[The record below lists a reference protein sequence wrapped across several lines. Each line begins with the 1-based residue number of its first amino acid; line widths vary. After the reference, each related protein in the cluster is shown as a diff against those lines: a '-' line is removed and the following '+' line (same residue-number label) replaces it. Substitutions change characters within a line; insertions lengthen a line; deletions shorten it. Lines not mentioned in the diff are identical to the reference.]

1 MEATWFLAEQEHAAS
16 KSQASSEQVESPA
29 LGQW

>member
-16 KSQASSEQVESPA
+16 KSQVGDEEVVSPA
-29 LGQW
+29 LGGW

>member
-16 KSQASSEQVESPA
+16 KSQAEVEEVVSPA

>member
-16 KSQASSEQVESPA
+16 KSQKQDEEVVSPA
-29 LGQW
+29 LAPW